1 MLTTVAGAT
10 EHGETAES
18 SCGGDMGPYNFLPVQ
33 PVKHAGDMETGIRT
47 YHCGFVLGKV
57 RAKPHSSSRK
67 GSSTR
72 HCYMKGRQLS
82 SKHEHLLKSFQS
94 LTVVRL
100 RRWLKDRGHA
110 FKGNRAQLLQNVL
123 EAVQA

>member
-1 MLTTVAGAT
+1 
-10 EHGETAES
+10 
-18 SCGGDMGPYNFLPVQ
+18 
-33 PVKHAGDMETGIRT
+33 
-47 YHCGFVLGKV
+47 
-57 RAKPHSSSRK
+57 
-67 GSSTR
+67 
-72 HCYMKGRQLS
+72 MKGRQLS

-100 RRWLKDRGHA
+100 RHWLKDRGNA